1 MENKELT
8 LEEFIALAVK
18 VLESSHY
25 RTQKDIIRD
34 FFEKNNNIYARL
46 AIVDTFYS
54 TQMNKRLFGLDD
66 LAKEIKE
73 KIGTDEKLKEEVS
86 KFKCKNKKY
95 KKNKISDLLESDNK
109 YGIRKNGEDF
119 GHARSLISKYIYFAT
134 DYKFPIE
141 DKFVKDNINIILL
154 HFVKN
159 NINEKDDND
168 ILKKIIKFCDKEKIE
183 YSKFDNL
190 LWLFGKIKKGSLSLI
205 VEKENYLKIIERLGL
220 KSKNDKK
227 SEEFDKCMACKLN
240 NPQEIEKIKDLI
252 SNDFYTFLI
261 QSSKIDNPKKKAKKC
276 CSKPKPKP

>member
-8 LEEFIALAVK
+8 LEEFIELAVN

-25 RTQKDIIRD
+25 RTQKDIIRY
-34 FFEKNNNIYARL
+34 FFEKKNNNNIYARL

-66 LAKEIKE
+66 LAKKIEE
-73 KIGTDEKLKEEVS
+73 IGTDKQFKEEVEE
-86 KFKCKNKKY
+86 FKNDDNEQ
-95 KKNKISDLLESDNK
+95 NKISKLLSDKNK
-109 YGIRKNGEDF
+109 YGIRKNGKDF

-134 DYKFPIE
+134 DFNFPIE
-141 DKFVKDNINIILL
+141 DTFVKDNINIILL

-159 NINEKDDND
+159 EIDNKND
-168 ILKKIIKFCDKEKIE
+168 ILKEIIKFCDGNKIK
-183 YSKFDNL
+183 YSEFDNL

-220 KSKNDKK
+220 KSENDKK

-252 SNDFYTFLI
+252 SNDFYKFLV
-261 QSSKIDNPKKKAKKC
+261 QSSKIDNPKKKAKK
-276 CSKPKPKP
+276 

>member
-1 MENKELT
+1 MENNELT
-8 LEEFIALAVK
+8 LEKFIALAVK

-86 KFKCKNKKY
+86 KFKCKNKKDE
-95 KKNKISDLLESDNK
+95 KNKISELLKSDNK
-109 YGIRKNGEDF
+109 YGIRKNGEDS
-119 GHARSLISKYIYFAT
+119 GHARSLISKYIYFVT
-134 DYKFPIE
+134 DCKFPIE
-141 DKFVKDNINIILL
+141 DTFVKDNINIILL

-159 NINEKDDND
+159 EIDNKND
-168 ILKKIIKFCDKEKIE
+168 ILKEIIKFCDDNKIK
-183 YSKFDNL
+183 YSEFDNL
-190 LWLFGKIKKGSLSLI
+190 LWLFGKIKKGSLSLV
-205 VEKENYLKIIERLGL
+205 VEKDDYIKIIEKLGL
-220 KSKNDKK
+220 SYSNNKKESKKE

-252 SNDFYTFLI
+252 SDDFYRFLI
-261 QSSKIDNPKKKAKKC
+261 QSSKINSQKKKAKK
-276 CSKPKPKP
+276 